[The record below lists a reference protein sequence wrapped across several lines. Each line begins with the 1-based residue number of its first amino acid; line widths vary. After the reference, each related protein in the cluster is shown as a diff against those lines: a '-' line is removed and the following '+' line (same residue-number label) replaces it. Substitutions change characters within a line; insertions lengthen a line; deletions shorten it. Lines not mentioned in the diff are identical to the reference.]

1 MRIPQPIRARW
12 RLSVP
17 GLALVFLAAPVWGAL
32 KIRISQGVRTA
43 TPIAVVP
50 FAWQVG
56 GRPPFQPATIIA
68 HDLVRT
74 GLFRPLARRDLV
86 QQPTRPAQINFLNW
100 KALGMS
106 YLVIGRVIQGHR
118 KGSWRLVFHLY
129 NVPAAHQVL
138 AFAIPTSRVRLR
150 LTVHDASDLIF
161 EKLTGELAPFTS
173 RIAYVESRPDGPHR
187 RYALMIADYDGYDPQ
202 AVVRS
207 LQPIVSPAFSPH
219 GNRIAYV
226 SFENGFPAIYVQNLA
241 NGQRRRVLNRP
252 GLDETPVFTP
262 GGGHLLV
269 TVTSEG
275 GSSAIGRL
283 NLRTLHFHLLT
294 HASGINTEPAE
305 FPGGGRMAFTSD
317 REGSVQ
323 IYRKALPD
331 GRTHRLTFHGHYNAA
346 SAISPTGHEMAFV
359 ARRKGLL
366 RIARMTLKNHAI
378 RLLTRGPLD
387 DTPCFAPGGS
397 IILFTS
403 DQDNHRVLE
412 TVSTHGDVIRPI
424 RIPLVAGESI
434 TTPAWGPDLPGS
446 PH

>member
-1 MRIPQPIRARW
+1 
-12 RLSVP
+12 
-17 GLALVFLAAPVWGAL
+17 LAFLATPAWGAL
-32 KIRISQGVRTA
+32 KIRITHGVRTA

-74 GLFRPLARRDLV
+74 GLFRTLSRRDLV

-106 YLVIGRVIQGHR
+106 YLVIGRVVQDHPG
-118 KGSWRLVFHLY
+118 GGWRLVFHLY

-138 AFAIPTSRVRLR
+138 AFAIPTNLQRLR
-150 LTVHDASDLIF
+150 LTAHDASDLIF
-161 EKLTGELAPFTS
+161 EKLTGQLAPFTS
-173 RIAYVESRPDGPHR
+173 RIAYVESRRQGPHR
-187 RYALMIADYDGYDPQ
+187 RYALMIAGYDGYDPQ

-207 LQPIVSPAFSPH
+207 LQPIVSPAFSSH

-226 SFENGFPAIYVQNLA
+226 SFENGFPSIYVQNLA
-241 NGQRRRVLNRP
+241 TGQRRRVLNRP

-283 NLRTLHFHLLT
+283 NLRTLKFHFLT

-305 FPGGGRMAFTSD
+305 FPGGERMAFTSD

-323 IYRKALPD
+323 IYRKALPG

-346 SAISPTGHEMAFV
+346 PAISPTGHEMVFV
-359 ARRKGLL
+359 ARKQGLL
-366 RIARMTLKNHAI
+366 RIARMNLKKHTI
-378 RLLTRGPLD
+378 HLLTPGPLD
-387 DTPCFAPGGS
+387 DTPCFGPGGS
-397 IILFTS
+397 IILFS
-403 DQDNHRVLE
+403 AYQDHHRILE

-424 RIPLVAGESI
+424 RIPLGAGESI